1 MCFLNEFIGIYQAL
15 KNCQDESKADL
26 SWVLEKEWDF
36 SGAAVG
42 PVATPSLTPF
52 SSSAPLLA
60 SCTLEVSAVQ
70 PRESNILAKKE
81 NRPQNLVV
89 KPHLFLT

>member
-1 MCFLNEFIGIYQAL
+1 MNEFIGIYQAL

-36 SGAAVG
+36 WAAVD

-52 SSSAPLLA
+52 SNSAPLLA
-60 SCTLEVSAVQ
+60 SCTLKVSVAQ